1 MRIRGF
7 VSLAIATIV
16 ISACAPVAGGE
27 KPAGTDGAGPATKW
41 TPSRTPD
48 GQPDIQGI
56 WTNYTNTPFEVFDEK
71 DKPGLYSGDP
81 YRTGRGTVP
90 GFIHD
95 SIERRLSKGSSLV
108 IDPPSA
114 GVAIMPRAEEKRHYP
129 MAH

>member
-71 DKPGLYSGDP
+71 DQPGLYKLVYQICEIASPTTCSQATASIDLSG
-81 YRTGRGTVP
+81 
-90 GFIHD
+90 
-95 SIERRLSKGSSLV
+95 K
-108 IDPPSA
+108 
-114 GVAIMPRAEEKRHYP
+114 
-129 MAH
+129 